1 MTEQGVRVLKESRI
15 ILDIRKKFFMMRM
28 VSHWNGLHTEVV
40 DPLSL
45 EVFKDSL
52 DGALGNLI

>member
-28 VSHWNGLHTEVV
+28 VSHWNRLHTEVV